1 MKIERWQLSPLKH
14 KKYRVWIRDDDR
26 LFRVDF
32 GDSRYQQFRDRSPLK
47 AFSNLDHN
55 DPKRRERYYKRH
67 KIDYPPFTA
76 DYVAK
81 NIFGRLIF

>member
-1 MKIERWQLSPLKH
+1 MRIERWQVSPLKH
-14 KKYRVWIRDDDR
+14 KKYRVWIRDGDR

-32 GDSRYQQFRDRSPLK
+32 GDSRYQQFRDRTQLH
-47 AFSNLDHN
+47 AFSHLDHN

-76 DYVAK
+76 DYLAK
-81 NIFGRLIF
+81 RYLW